1 MSIRERLYPRE
12 QELSVLIRHCSDAR
26 YVWNLA
32 LEQRN
37 LWVRYRT
44 QKITYN
50 SQAHELA
57 ELRRETWLSE
67 GSSVVQQ
74 QALRD
79 LDRAFQN

>member
-12 QELSVLIRHCSDAR
+12 QELSVLVRHCSDAR

-44 QKITYN
+44 RKITYN

-57 ELRRETWLSE
+57 ELRRETWLRE
-67 GSSVVQQ
+67 GSSAIQQ